1 MKMRLKQL
9 DLTLTYIKEIKI
21 RRCIEFRPTR
31 FSDSH
36 RSPFFLT
43 VMSSDET
50 RHAAGRSN
58 PNQVPSPTSKSKLSL
73 LFFSSTLILLLAI
86 LLGLASRTD
95 FFKTRLLRS
104 SLSSNPTSFQQILR
118 RLFSPRRQRNLNSDG
133 TDPSSHSAPCVLWM
147 APFLSGGGYSS
158 EAWSYVLSLHN
169 YQRIKKTPKFQLG
182 IEQHGD
188 LESQEFWEGLSGE
201 IKNLAMALHRTRCEP
216 NRTIVVCHSEPGAW
230 YPPLFQTLPCPPYG
244 YKHYP
249 YVIGRTMF
257 ESDRVG
263 PEHARRCNRMD
274 YVWVPTNFHVRT
286 FVSSGVDPS
295 KVVKVVQPIDVG
307 FFNPEKYEPLDLFS
321 LGDLIL
327 GERSK
332 ARDFNGKD
340 GFVFLSVFKWEF
352 RKGWD
357 LLLSAYLKEFD
368 GSDGVS
374 LCLLTNPYHSDRD
387 FGNKIIEYVENYNI
401 KKPMNGWAPIYVIET
416 HISQSDLPRIYKAAN
431 AFVLPSRGEGWG
443 RPLVEAMAMSLPVI
457 ATNWSGPT
465 EYLTE
470 ENGYPLQVERMAEVL
485 EGPFK
490 GHLWAEPSVVELAR
504 LMRRLVTRPE
514 EGKDR
519 GKQARGDMIRRFSP
533 GIVAEVVIQEIEK
546 LLEVNE

>member
-1 MKMRLKQL
+1 MSR
-9 DLTLTYIKEIKI
+9 
-21 RRCIEFRPTR
+21 
-31 FSDSH
+31 
-36 RSPFFLT
+36 
-43 VMSSDET
+43 VMSSSGE
-50 RHAAGRSN
+50 AEGNIEPPN
-58 PNQVPSPTSKSKLSL
+58 PNQLPPPTSKWKLSL
-73 LFFSSTLILLLAI
+73 IFFSSSLILVLAI
-86 LLGLASRTD
+86 SLGLAD
-95 FFKTRLLRS
+95 LFKAHLLRTP
-104 SLSSNPTSFQQILR
+104 LSSNPTAFHRIFGHFIPLG
-118 RLFSPRRQRNLNSDG
+118 PRWHPDSDG
-133 TDPSSHSAPCVLWM
+133 ADPSSYASSPCVLWM

-169 YQRIKKTPKFQLG
+169 HLRIKKTSRFQVG

-188 LESQEFWEGLSGE
+188 LESLEFWEGLPADVRS
-201 IKNLAMALHRTRCEP
+201 LAMTLHRTRCEP

-230 YPPLFQTLPCPPYG
+230 NPPLFQTLPCPLYG
-244 YKHYP
+244 YEDYR

-274 YVWVPTNFHVRT
+274 YVWVPTDFHVRT

-295 KVVKVVQPIDVG
+295 KVVKVVQPVDVE
-307 FFNPEKYEPLDLFS
+307 FFDPEKYEPADLSS

-327 GERSK
+327 GQRLSRKE
-332 ARDFNGKD
+332 

-374 LCLLTNPYHSDRD
+374 LWLLTNPYHSDRD
-387 FGNKIIEYVENYNI
+387 FGNRIVEYV
-401 KKPMNGWAPIYVIET
+401 KKSDMWVPVKGWAPIYVIDA
-416 HISQSDLPRIYKAAN
+416 HIPQSDLPMIYRAADG
-431 AFVLPSRGEGWG
+431 FVLPSRGEGWG
-443 RPLVEAMAMSLPVI
+443 RPIVEAMAMSLPVI

-470 ENGYPLQVERMAEVL
+470 ENGYPLPVESMAEVV

-490 GHLWAEPSVVELAR
+490 GHLWAEPSVGKLRR
-504 LMRRLVTRPE
+504 LMRRLVSDPD
-514 EGKDR
+514 EGRNR
-519 GKQARGDMIRRFSP
+519 GKQARRDMIRRFSP
-533 GIVAEVVIQEIEK
+533 EIVAEIVAQEIEK
-546 LLEVNE
+546 LLQS